1 MTQWGIPY
9 LNAKGADRDIQS
21 IPHRK
26 LLSVD
31 HVIPSH
37 GAGHAGKRI
46 RST

>member
-1 MTQWGIPY
+1 MDQWGIPY

-31 HVIPSH
+31 HVVLFY

-46 RST
+46 RAT